1 MTKVAIIYHSGY
13 GHTAVVAEAVAE
25 GVKRGGAS
33 VDLVK
38 LESAGQDF
46 TAALDAVSGAD
57 AVIFGSPTYM
67 GDVSAVLKAFFEASS
82 KAWMTLAWKDKIA
95 AGFTNGLTPGG
106 NKDNTLGSMIVLAM
120 QHGMIWV
127 GTGLPPGN
135 FEANSKAAPEA
146 TNRFS
151 YALGAVAQSD
161 NAAPEITPPAGDKE
175 TGRLLGERVAKLA
188 ARFTA

>member
-1 MTKVAIIYHSGY
+1 MSKVAIIYHSGY
-13 GHTAVVAEAVAE
+13 GHTAVLAEAVAE
-25 GVKRGGAS
+25 GARRAGAH

-38 LESAGQDF
+38 LENAGQDF
-46 TAALDAVSGAD
+46 TAALEAVATAD

-146 TNRFS
+146 ANRFS
-151 YALGAVAQSD
+151 YSLGAVAQSD
-161 NAAPEITPPAGDKE
+161 NAAPEVTPPAGDKE
-175 TGRLLGERVAKLA
+175 TGRLLGERVTKIAAKLKG
-188 ARFTA
+188 